1 MVCNWLIRRC
11 SKEDEAPEDTARKRV
26 LLPAAFIVS
35 FPVCFWIVLSLNTV
49 VSGLDDE
56 LRHEWPL
63 YFTAL
68 CCWQAACAIFL
79 GYAWWTRTLPTWV
92 CEIAAVVGA
101 VGVCVFEAY
110 TLSALGSSNWFLMIV
125 ILDLTL
131 LIGARQWLISTM
143 VAVALAM
150 IAVGQILRVADVIHP
165 PEWTTD
171 FGAIAAATVVSC
183 MIFIVDYHCTKTFA
197 YSMRQQKGI
206 VEAAIRVSEL
216 TAISLSKYEVDEAR
230 RIVEG
235 AEGCK
240 LPEAL
245 RVAYGL
251 LCRNLTTYKAYLPQ
265 SCLPR
270 EGGCNVEGGD
280 SSDHSESESPSSP
293 VSEQG
298 RVDPARQPGPR
309 RASQASGSLHSWGSY
324 ESDISSG
331 AVSCFQQVSEVRV
344 GTQAHARLMEQ
355 LRREVTGAQT
365 SEPRSKM
372 LTLLAANRRGT
383 LEAAES
389 GALQSVGELA
399 AALAADVAAFV
410 VDVKQCKGNVD
421 LISGDHRFASFDA
434 AYRCPDH
441 RMAGLRCA
449 WNLIEGGHAGFQ
461 HTAAVCCGTT
471 YCGDFGSSEMKRF
484 MIVGG
489 LYCALLSLERIAA
502 HRSIKVLIDNKVYQD
517 ASVTWMCKQIDRV
530 YHPKHLKGPFNVWS
544 VVGCPAAQGK
554 VDEWMYE
561 LEDREPNPYE
571 MYNKIIASIIKGQF
585 GDAER
590 LLGAELYP
598 VGGMEQP
605 VRAAYQELHGI
616 LAERRA
622 RGGPTHMLVHDVK
635 LELVHADAS

>member
-26 LLPAAFIVS
+26 LLPAALIMSCPICV
-35 FPVCFWIVLSLNTV
+35 WIVLSLNTV
-49 VSGLDDE
+49 ASGLDDE
-56 LRHEWPL
+56 LRNEWPL
-63 YFTAL
+63 YFTAQ
-68 CCWQAACAIFL
+68 CCWLATCAIFL

-101 VGVCVFEAY
+101 VGVCVFEVY
-110 TLSALGSSNWFLMIV
+110 SLSAFGYSIWFLMIV
-125 ILDLTL
+125 VLDLTL

-150 IAVGQILRVADVIHP
+150 IAVGQILRVADVIP
-165 PEWTTD
+165 APEWTSD
-171 FGAIAAATVVSC
+171 LGVNAAAAVLFGL
-183 MIFIVDYHCTKTFA
+183 IFILDYHCTKSFA
-197 YSMRQQKGI
+197 FSMRQQKAI

-216 TAISLSKYEVDEAR
+216 TAISLSQYEVDEAR
-230 RIVEG
+230 KIVEG

-280 SSDHSESESPSSP
+280 SSDHSESESPSST
-293 VSEQG
+293 VSEQL
-298 RVDPARQPGPR
+298 RVKPARQQGR
-309 RASQASGSLHSWGSY
+309 RASQARGSLHSVGSH
-324 ESDISSG
+324 ESDITSSAG
-331 AVSCFQQVSEVRV
+331 SSFRQVSEVRV

-434 AYRCPDH
+434 VHRCPNH

-585 GDAER
+585 GDAEK
-590 LLGAELYP
+590 LLGAELCP
-598 VGGMEQP
+598 EVGMEQP
-605 VRAAYQELHGI
+605 IRAAYQELQGM

-622 RGGPTHMLVHDVK
+622 CSGPTYMQVHDVK
-635 LELVHADAS
+635 LELVRADAS